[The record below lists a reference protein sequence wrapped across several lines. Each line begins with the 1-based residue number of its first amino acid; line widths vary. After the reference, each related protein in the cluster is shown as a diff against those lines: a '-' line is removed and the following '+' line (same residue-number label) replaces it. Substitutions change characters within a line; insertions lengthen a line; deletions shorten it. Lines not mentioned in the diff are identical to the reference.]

1 MRFVLNAA
9 VDTLPHSA
17 NLHLWG
23 KKATDA
29 CPLCGERQTLIHALN
44 SCRVALELRRY
55 NHRHDGVLG
64 VLVGIIKRKI
74 PPSAHFSAD
83 LFSDYFFPQH
93 ISPTDLR
100 PDIVWWD
107 DQTKFLRILE
117 LTILFETTF
126 ADAAE
131 RKRTKYEE
139 LVQSA
144 QQTGY
149 ATKLITIE
157 VGARGVLHMMG
168 FQVLKCELN
177 LTKSEFSSMLYQVS
191 RRAIEGSFGIWC
203 SRNRVVM

>member
-1 MRFVLNAA
+1 M
-9 VDTLPHSA
+9 
-17 NLHLWG
+17 
-23 KKATDA
+23 
-29 CPLCGERQTLIHALN
+29 
-44 SCRVALELRRY
+44 
-55 NHRHDGVLG
+55 
-64 VLVGIIKRKI
+64 RKI
-74 PPSAHFSAD
+74 PPLAHFSAD

-117 LTILFETTF
+117 LTIPFETTF

-157 VGARGVLHMMG
+157 VGARGVPHMMG
-168 FQVLKCELN
+168 FQVLKRELN
-177 LTKSEFSSMLYQVS
+177 LNFLPYSIKYHGEQLRGRLEYGAVETE
-191 RRAIEGSFGIWC
+191 W
-203 SRNRVVM
+203 